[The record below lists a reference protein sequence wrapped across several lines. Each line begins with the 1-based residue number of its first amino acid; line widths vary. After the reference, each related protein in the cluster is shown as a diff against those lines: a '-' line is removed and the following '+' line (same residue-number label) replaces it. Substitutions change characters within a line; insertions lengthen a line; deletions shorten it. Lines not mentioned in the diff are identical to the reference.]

1 MDNFFHKDSTLN
13 DKIEA
18 LEFLNNLLSTHI
30 ASDPRNAEKKVRVEK
45 MIKAFKTEK
54 EAKAAEKRKG
64 EKPHRQ
70 KSRVYCSTGL

>member
-45 MIKAFKTEK
+45 MIKAFRAEK
-54 EAKAAEKRKG
+54 EAKAAKKRRRDKSN
-64 EKPHRQ
+64 RQ
-70 KSRVYCSTGL
+70 KPYLYCSSGL